1 MKILYLLYL
10 LKINM
15 FQVIVNNSRTESLST
30 VYIHSSLFDSTSC
43 TEEPEFPDPAIM
55 VNITDT
61 PII

>member
-1 MKILYLLYL
+1 
-10 LKINM
+10 M